1 MERLNENKIIC
12 HIIGLNQDDK
22 ANLNKLCNA
31 TTKYNL
37 IDLDVINNEILTS
50 DEMTKMFKMYSSLKN
65 NKNDKFKDVD
75 KKMTK
80 YWEDNMIKNVY
91 DSITSKKKSILIGKN
106 HHYRLLSKK
115 VQFDVSNKF
124 ILDNNL
130 KDEVKETIKHNLL
143 NHHEEI
149 INGTFPVQFLDYK
162 FHLNK
167 KKLFEESYTKI
178 GYTKTNIN
186 EISNILKLHADNKIK
201 GKGLWISLNEPYNI
215 GSKIFP
221 KNKPI
226 YAYIDPVLSL
236 INSFPIK
243 DDEIDYSF
251 KNKKVISINKG
262 NVNKM
267 KKARYLYMVSKE
279 DFIPSDSTNKNKYFT
294 QNPVLIL
301 EKEKISNV
309 FNKLVDLKLLN

>member
-1 MERLNENKIIC
+1 MEKLNENKIIC
-12 HIIGLNQDDK
+12 HIIGLKQSDK
-22 ANLNKLCNA
+22 EDINKLCN
-31 TTKYNL
+31 TDNKYNL
-37 IDLDVINNEILTS
+37 IDLDGINNDILNS
-50 DEMTKMFKMYSSLKN
+50 PEMTKMFKIYSSLKN
-65 NKNDKFKDVD
+65 NKNDKFKDID

-80 YWEDNMIKNVY
+80 YWEDNMIKNVF

-106 HHYRLLSKK
+106 HHYRLLSRKIN
-115 VQFDVSNKF
+115 FDVSNKF

-130 KDEVKETIKHNLL
+130 KDEVKDTIKQNLL
-143 NHHEEI
+143 NYHEDI

-162 FHLNK
+162 FQLNK

-178 GYTKTNIN
+178 GYTRISIN
-186 EISNILKLHADNKIK
+186 EISSILKLHAINKIK
-201 GKGLWISLNEPYNI
+201 GKGLWVSLNEPYNI

-243 DDEIDYSF
+243 DNDIDYNF
-251 KNKKVISINKG
+251 KNEKVISINKG

-267 KKARYLYMVSKE
+267 KKGRYLYFVSKE
-279 DFIPSDSTNKNKYFT
+279 DFMPSDSTNKHKYFT

-301 EKEKISNV
+301 EKEKIANV
-309 FNKLVDLKLLN
+309 FNKLVDLKLLD